1 LYNYIKEAMPVIE
14 FEQLMSTPSP
24 LREPDPEI
32 DQKGLDRYDHLML
45 YHPAFDDRQEFH
57 VPMNLIMDGKI
68 QASLRSGVNF
78 TNFYNRVGRSPNHLP
93 CVHLSLSREN
103 S

>member
-1 LYNYIKEAMPVIE
+1 MPVIE

-45 YHPAFDDRQEFH
+45 YHPAFDDRQEF
-57 VPMNLIMDGKI
+57 M
-68 QASLRSGVNF
+68 F
-78 TNFYNRVGRSPNHLP
+78 
-93 CVHLSLSREN
+93 
-103 S
+103 